1 MNKNHFL
8 NLIHQFL
15 GIQNQNSDKEKAASA
30 AAFPV
35 ATYDGNRKQANQDL
49 NPSEQLE
56 PLDFTMNSIAVKSQ
70 VSIRTS
76 AQEKRVLEHLKNN
89 REIGLNRFEADTLLN
104 VCHLA
109 ARINSLRNRGHIIRT
124 IYENANDTN
133 GRFHKKIARYVWC
146 GQQRDSWQGRSY
158 QQSSSDFSI

>member
-1 MNKNHFL
+1 MNKNHL
-8 NLIHQFL
+8 LSLVHQFL
-15 GIQNQNSDKEKAASA
+15 GIQNQISDKEKAASA

-35 ATYDGNRKQANQDL
+35 ATYDSNRNQANQDL

-56 PLDFTMNSIAVKSQ
+56 PLDFTMKLNPAKSK
-70 VSIRTS
+70 VLLRTN
-76 AQEKRVLEHLKNN
+76 AQEMRVLEHLKNN
-89 REIGLNRFEADTLLN
+89 REIGLNRFEGDTLLN

-109 ARINSLRNRGHIIRT
+109 ARINSLRNRGHIILT
-124 IYENANDTN
+124 IYENANDTS

-146 GQQRDSWQGRSY
+146 GQQRDYWQGRGY